1 MRRRMEDCLI
11 LLITALLL
19 VDGDPLLHPAEDLLD
34 DEEFSDCNTGMYR
47 CLLLLKKGQAFLDVK
62 SYHE

>member
-19 VDGDPLLHPAEDLLD
+19 VDGDPLRHTPDDLLD
-34 DEEFSDCNTGMYR
+34 DEEFSDCNTGTCIY
-47 CLLLLKKGQAFLDVK
+47 FL
-62 SYHE
+62 

>member
-19 VDGDPLLHPAEDLLD
+19 VDGDPLLHTADDLLD
-34 DEEFSDCNTGMYR
+34 DEEFSDCNTGV
-47 CLLLLKKGQAFLDVK
+47 FFF
-62 SYHE
+62 